1 MDKEKL
7 TELIMTLIAERDEL
21 IQQANARVAF
31 LNGKIEAIQ
40 ELIVQV
46 ENDAKTD
53 DSE

>member
-1 MDKEKL
+1 MGKEQL
-7 TELIMTLIAERDEL
+7 TELIAAIEAERDSL
-21 IQQANARVAF
+21 IQQVNARIAF

-46 ENDAKTD
+46 ENDAKKD

>member
-1 MDKEKL
+1 MDKDRL
-7 TELIMTLIAERDEL
+7 VELAAALEAERDAL
-21 IQQANARVAF
+21 IQQVNARIAF

-46 ENDAKTD
+46 ENDAKKV